1 VPATLLAFGAFF
13 NEPVSQ
19 RTRLTGNARFY
30 FMTKIKEQPTMRG
43 TKRLS
48 TTRPATV
55 RGVLLA
61 LLCVS
66 LLAGGCSKAEKAEQA
81 DVTFDTSRLP
91 RVTGAKEVFASAA
104 TTIFTS
110 PVSVAQT
117 ADTVD
122 KALAAAG
129 WQKYSAPSAATSN
142 DSTRSIMSLKKGRQA
157 LNVFISIAPAQGNAT
172 SVQYAAVALKTD
184 LPFTKDASNVEYSP
198 DRPLLTLVTAEPVD
212 KTLDFYRKELGERG
226 WSLWSEKLD
235 AKQPAGGPSGHIA
248 ERGGSADYV
257 NDKEPA
263 VALILT
269 IQNADAGKFKVEL
282 KEYAVDILASLHRAY
297 INGGTNQAKP
307 VDVTALPRLEGAKVD
322 GAQSSSDRLSYIVP
336 GPVANTIAATKTLL
350 AADGWQPYVTPL
362 DEPNPL
368 SLSLKKG
375 AQGLSVF
382 FTMPAGPV
390 ETSGVDYSPSQLGFA
405 LPFPTDAAEIV
416 FDENRPYLSCVT
428 AGTVDATLDFFR
440 KELTASGWSPL
451 SEKDAAARWPS
462 AKLDATAANGK
473 LAYYISENLRPIVLS
488 VQRRDDNK
496 TAAEI
501 RIPSFALP
509 QSLDAGEDIV
519 GLPSPKPTPSAGG
532 SGGSTQHELHAYVP
546 ADVSTVLAFY
556 RRAFTARNW
565 KEETQGAV
573 VNPGD
578 VTLTFTPPEGGS
590 AVLKLG
596 RKYDLTTVRLVQ
608 QLPKVA
614 AKAEPATVDPADAI
628 TKQVQEMVRAAT
640 ADALAP
646 TKSPKAAQSTAQPT
660 ETLRALAGNVA
671 PVPIPETAQEVDF
684 TGGRLEF
691 NVAGSIKSVT
701 EFYRATM
708 KQQGWQAQSS
718 VVNNANMVV
727 LDFSKAGKSVS
738 FTVMR
743 MGDKTN
749 VTADGSALD
758 VATAKPVDAAATP
771 TSKAPAAAAP
781 AQASADDL
789 DVEQSGDLP
798 VPKRHT
804 MTAGTKTPFRRELN
818 ANVPLELATVL
829 GFYRRE
835 LGKLNW
841 KEDSKGSVAA
851 PDNVVLAFSSA
862 EGPALLKLGRKDGE
876 TTVSLTVKNPDA
888 AAKAGVAPKPGQAKL
903 LIGNPNDVEAV
914 ITINKQTIKAAA
926 GAGIKGPDGP
936 TLDLAPGKYKFSIK
950 LAGKPA
956 SNDELEVGADETW
969 GLLVAPAG
977 ALPMHVY

>member
-1 VPATLLAFGAFF
+1 MH
-13 NEPVSQ
+13 
-19 RTRLTGNARFY
+19 GN
-30 FMTKIKEQPTMRG
+30 T
-43 TKRLS
+43 RLS
-48 TTRPATV
+48 TTRRATA

-61 LLCVS
+61 FMCVS

-91 RVTGAKEVFASAA
+91 RVTGAKEIFASAA

-122 KALAAAG
+122 KALAAGG
-129 WQKYSAPSAATSN
+129 WQRYSAPFTATSN
-142 DSTRSIMSLKKGRQA
+142 DSNRWIMSLKKGQQA

-184 LPFTKDASNVEYSP
+184 LPFTKDASNIEYSP

-235 AKQPAGGPSGHIA
+235 AKQPAGGPSGHIG

-269 IQNADAGKFKVEL
+269 IQNAEAGKFKVEL
-282 KEYAVDILASLHRAY
+282 KEYPVDILASLHRAY
-297 INGGTNQAKP
+297 INGGTNNAKP
-307 VDVTALPRLEGAKVD
+307 VDVSALPRLEGAKVNTERSL
-322 GAQSSSDRLSYIVP
+322 ANRLNYIVA
-336 GPVANTIAATKTLL
+336 GPVANTIAATKKLL

-382 FTMPAGPV
+382 FTMPPGPV
-390 ETSGVDYSPSQLGFA
+390 ETSGVDYSPSRLGFA
-405 LPFPTDAAEIV
+405 LPFPADATEIV
-416 FDENRPYLSCVT
+416 FDENRPYLSCIT
-428 AGTVDATLDFFR
+428 AGTTDATLDFFR
-440 KELTASGWSPL
+440 KELAASGWSPL
-451 SEKDAAARWPS
+451 SAKDATARWPN
-462 AKLDATAANGK
+462 AKLDETAANSK

-496 TAAEI
+496 TVAEI
-501 RIPSFALP
+501 KIPPFALP
-509 QSLDAGEDIV
+509 QALEAGEDIF
-519 GLPSPKPTPSAGG
+519 GMPKPKLTPRAGG
-532 SGGSTQHELHAYVP
+532 TGGSAQHELHAYVP
-546 ADVSTVLAFY
+546 AEVSTVLAFY
-556 RRAFTARNW
+556 RREFTARNW

-573 VNPGD
+573 VNPND
-578 VTLTFTPPEGGS
+578 VTLTFSPPEGGT

-596 RKYDLTTVRLVQ
+596 HKYDLTTVRLVQ
-608 QLPKVA
+608 QLPKAA
-614 AKAEPATVDPADAI
+614 AKAEPAPNDPADAI
-628 TKQVQEMVRAAT
+628 MKQAQEMVRAAT
-640 ADALAP
+640 ADALAA
-646 TKSPKAAQSTAQPT
+646 TKPPKAAPSTNQPA
-660 ETLRALAGNVA
+660 ETLRPLAGNVA
-671 PVPIPETAQEVDF
+671 PVPVPETAEDVDF
-684 TGGRLEF
+684 ASGRLEF
-691 NVAGSIKSVT
+691 SIAASIKSVA

-708 KQQGWQAQSS
+708 RQQGWQAQSS
-718 VVNNANMVV
+718 VINNANMVE
-727 LDFSKAGKSVS
+727 LNFSKAGKSVS

-758 VATAKPVDAAATP
+758 VATSKPVE
-771 TSKAPAAAAP
+771 PAAAAP
-781 AQASADDL
+781 VQASAEDL
-789 DVEQSGDLP
+789 EAEQSGDLP

-804 MTAGTKTPFRRELN
+804 MTVGTKTPFRRELN
-818 ANVPLELATVL
+818 ANVPLDLATVL

-876 TTVSLTVKNPDA
+876 TTVSLTVRNPDA

-903 LIGNPNDVEAV
+903 LISNPNEVEAV

-926 GAGIKGPDGP
+926 GAGMKGPDGP
-936 TLDLAPGKYKFSIK
+936 ILDLAPGKYKFSIK

-969 GLLVAPAG
+969 GLFVGPAG

>member
-1 VPATLLAFGAFF
+1 
-13 NEPVSQ
+13 
-19 RTRLTGNARFY
+19 
-30 FMTKIKEQPTMRG
+30 MTDIKERPNMRG
-43 TKRLS
+43 TTRLS

-55 RGVLLA
+55 RGILLA
-61 LLCVS
+61 FLCVS
-66 LLAGGCSKAEKAEQA
+66 VLAGGCSKSEKAEQA
-81 DVTFDTSRLP
+81 DVTFDTGRLP
-91 RVTGAKEVFASAA
+91 RVTGAKEIFASAA

-122 KALAAAG
+122 KALAAGG
-129 WQKYSAPSAATSN
+129 WQRYSAPFTATSN
-142 DSTRSIMSLKKGRQA
+142 DATRWIMSLKKGQQA
-157 LNVFISIAPAQGNAT
+157 LNVYISIAPAQGNAT
-172 SVQYAAVALKTD
+172 SVQYTAVALKTD
-184 LPFTKDASNVEYSP
+184 VPFTKDAGNIEYSP
-198 DRPLLTLVTAEPVD
+198 DRPQLTLVTAEPVD

-226 WSLWSEKLD
+226 WALWSEKLD
-235 AKQPAGGPSGHIA
+235 AKQPAGGPSGHIG

-257 NDKEPA
+257 NDKEPG
-263 VALILT
+263 VTLILT
-269 IQNADAGKFKVEL
+269 IQNAEAGKFKVEL
-282 KEYAVDILASLHRAY
+282 KEYPVALLASLHRAY
-297 INGGTNQAKP
+297 INGGTNNAKP
-307 VDVTALPRLEGAKVD
+307 VDVSALPRLDGAKVETER
-322 GAQSSSDRLSYIVP
+322 SSPERLTYIVP

-368 SLSLKKG
+368 TLSLKKG

-405 LPFPTDAAEIV
+405 LPFPADAAEIV
-416 FDENRPYLSCVT
+416 FDQNRPYLSCVT
-428 AGTVDATLDFFR
+428 GGAVDASLEFFH
-440 KELTASGWSPL
+440 KELAASGWSPL

-462 AKLDATAANGK
+462 AKLDTTAANGK
-473 LAYYISENLRPIVLS
+473 LAYYISENQRPIVLS

-509 QSLDAGEDIV
+509 QSLDAGEDIM
-519 GLPSPKPTPSAGG
+519 GLPRPKMTPSAGG
-532 SGGSTQHELHAYVP
+532 SGGSAQHELHAYVA

-556 RRAFTARNW
+556 RHELAARNW

-578 VTLTFTPPEGGS
+578 VTLTFSPPEGSS

-608 QLPKVA
+608 QLPKAA

-628 TKQVQEMVRAAT
+628 IKQAQEMVRAAT

-646 TKSPKAAQSTAQPT
+646 TKSPKAAQSANQPA
-660 ETLRALAGNVA
+660 ETLRPLAGNVA
-671 PVPIPETAQEVDF
+671 PVPVPETAEEVDF

-691 NVAGSIKSVT
+691 NVAASIKSVA

-708 KQQGWQAQSS
+708 RQQGWRAQSS
-718 VVNNANMVV
+718 VINNANMAV

-758 VATAKPVDAAATP
+758 VAAAKPVE
-771 TSKAPAAAAP
+771 AAAP
-781 AQASADDL
+781 VQVSAEDL
-789 DVEQSGDLP
+789 EVEQSGDLP

-804 MTAGTKTPFRRELN
+804 MAVGTKTPFRRELN

-841 KEDSKGSVAA
+841 KEDSKGSANA

-876 TTVSLTVKNPDA
+876 TTVSLTVKNSDA
-888 AAKAGVAPKPGQAKL
+888 AAKASVAPKRGQAKL
-903 LIGNPNDVEAV
+903 LISNPNDVEAA
-914 ITINKQTIKAAA
+914 ITINNQTIKAAA
-926 GAGIKGPDGP
+926 GAGMKGPDGP